1 MGVLE
6 REAQRIVAFG
16 DGDQVDVVGH
26 EAIAEQGKTVQPAVL
41 AQEVQIDEAVCVG
54 FQDVLAAI
62 ASLSDMVRGVESD
75 DAGETGHENR
85 K

>member
-1 MGVLE
+1 LDANE
-6 REAQRIVAFG
+6 
-16 DGDQVDVVGH
+16 
-26 EAIAEQGKTVQPAVL
+26 
-41 AQEVQIDEAVCVG
+41 IDEAVCVG